1 MMAPGGM
8 RFPPHVPPMAIG
20 PDERLETDEAGNVS
34 WRLQWIKELGH
45 LQNLTQEQEKEG
57 ASEEWYRMMFFRV
70 RGALLGHINPGDG
83 SIPHQM
89 LPPPG
94 NPGDQ
99 QQ

>member
-1 MMAPGGM
+1 MAPGAM
-8 RFPPHVPPMAIG
+8 RFPPHVPPIVLG

-57 ASEEWYRMMFFRV
+57 ASEDWYRMMFLRV
-70 RGALLGHINPGDG
+70 RSALLGGHPGEG
-83 SIPHQM
+83 AIPHPM

-94 NPGDQ
+94 NPVDQ